1 MQIVITL
8 SDSDSRSEAAAL
20 LSHLHSF
27 YSVSGAPAL
36 SAAEAVETGATDA
49 ANEAPK
55 TPRKP
60 RAAKVDPVA
69 AYNAIAAAAG
79 APVVEEAAPIAR
91 SASFDVITD
100 PAPVVVT
107 TPLQASFDA
116 EAAAVE
122 AEIAAAATPAA
133 PAPLL
138 TIEEKRA
145 EVRSAIM
152 ARGLAKAVAD
162 FNIPRGAPPIPQW
175 SDAEVER
182 VYALATAP

>member
-8 SDSDSRSEAAAL
+8 SDSDSRAEAAAL

-27 YSVSGAPAL
+27 YSVGGSSAL
-36 SAAEAVETGATDA
+36 SAAGAVDADAT
-49 ANEAPK
+49 NEAPK
-55 TPRKP
+55 QPRKP
-60 RAAKVDPVA
+60 RAAKADPVA
-69 AYNAIAAAAG
+69 AYNELAAAAG
-79 APVVEEAAPIAR
+79 APVV
-91 SASFDVITD
+91 D
-100 PAPVVVT
+100 PAPA
-107 TPLQASFDA
+107 PSDW
-116 EAAAVE
+116 EADKALNGIVE
-122 AEIAAAATPAA
+122 AEIAAAEAPAA
-133 PAPLL
+133 VSASTL

-182 VYALATAP
+182 VHALAVAA